1 MLMIVFG
8 AGASYDSVPAFP
20 PGLTAEVEEQLRP
33 PLANGLFENRG
44 VFASVLADYPQC
56 RPIVPL
62 LRDLKGGSIEL
73 VLQELQNEAEN
84 KYPKGLRQLAAVRF
98 YLRHLLWRCGNHWYT
113 RAQGITNYVSL
124 LDEIERYRQA
134 NEEVCITTF
143 NYDNLIEL
151 ALQDLGINLAD
162 VASYVQCST
171 YKLIK
176 LHGSVNWAR
185 RISTKID
192 LPLRRPD
199 EVRREIIS
207 RAAELTVTDE
217 YVIIPNFEIVV
228 DQYSALFPA
237 IAIPV
242 ETKTAFECPREH
254 LRVLTEL
261 IPKVDRILIVGW
273 RATDNPFL
281 SLLRSKLARK
291 VRGVVVNGKTG
302 DGKSAI
308 GRLIAA
314 GIDGDF
320 TAVDGGFSDFVVRRE
335 FRLVLS

>member
-20 PGLTAEVEEQLRP
+20 PGLTPEVEEQFRP

-44 VFASVLADYPQC
+44 WFASILSKYPEC

-62 LRDLKGGSIEL
+62 LRDLKGASIEL

-84 KYPKGLRQLAAVRF
+84 KYPKGLQQLAAVRF
-98 YLRHLLWRCGNHWYT
+98 YLQDLLWNCGGNWNA
-113 RAQGITNYVSL
+113 RAQGITNYISL
-124 LDEIERYRQA
+124 LDEIERHRQED
-134 NEEVCITTF
+134 EEVCITTF

-151 ALQDLGINLAD
+151 ALQDLGIYLVD
-162 VASYVQCST
+162 FASYVQRSK

-176 LHGSVNWAR
+176 IHGSVNWAR

-192 LPLRRPD
+192 SLKEPPD
-199 EVRREIIS
+199 TVRREIIS

-217 YVIIPNFEIVV
+217 YVIISSHSVV
-228 DQYSALFPA
+228 AEQTGALFPA

-242 ETKTAFECPREH
+242 ETKTDFECPRDH
-254 LRVLTEL
+254 LNALTEL
-261 IPKVDRILIVGW
+261 IPKVDRILVVGW

-281 SLLRSKLARK
+281 SLLKNRLARK
-291 VRGVVVNGKTG
+291 VRGVVVNGKIG